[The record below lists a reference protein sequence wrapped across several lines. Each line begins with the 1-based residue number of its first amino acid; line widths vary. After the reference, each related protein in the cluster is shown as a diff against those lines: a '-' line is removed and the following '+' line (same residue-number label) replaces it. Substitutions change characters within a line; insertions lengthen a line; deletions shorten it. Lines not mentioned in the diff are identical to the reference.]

1 MHKTY
6 YFVGMS
12 SVAEWVVPRDR
23 VSCGD
28 DRYYRA
34 PWEIVS
40 MNPIIETWAACDL
53 YRAFCGE
60 VMGVSL
66 GTYIVEVMGYKMKVS
81 WVVHQLRLLSYG
93 VWYLVYFWYL

>member
-12 SVAEWVVPRDR
+12 SAAEWVVPRDS
-23 VSCGD
+23 VKCTD
-28 DRYYRA
+28 DHYTRA

-53 YRAFCGE
+53 YGAFGSYL
-60 VMGVSL
+60 VGVSL
-66 GTYIVEVMGYKMKVS
+66 STYIVEVESYKMKVS
-81 WVVHQLRLLSYG
+81 WVVHQ
-93 VWYLVYFWYL
+93 